1 MLRKDVHPEDNK
13 PIRASRHDVVTCL
26 SLGLTPDSSPERNQA
41 AELTG
46 GGAEG
51 TMSREAE
58 ASEVEQQ
65 HRARLRLTTIADA
78 FTNRRASSRIAALK
92 DVSPAEQ
99 IGRAPVKVRTGADP
113 SPPAKG
119 AC

>member
-1 MLRKDVHPEDNK
+1 MLRKGVHPHDNK

-26 SLGLTPDSSPERNQA
+26 SLDLTRIQA
-41 AELTG
+41 WREIRRPLTG

-65 HRARLRLTTIADA
+65 HRTRPRLTTIAGA
-78 FTNRRASSRIAALK
+78 FTNR
-92 DVSPAEQ
+92 
-99 IGRAPVKVRTGADP
+99 
-113 SPPAKG
+113 
-119 AC
+119 

>member
-1 MLRKDVHPEDNK
+1 MHPEDNK

-65 HRARLRLTTIADA
+65 PRTRPRLTTIAGA
-78 FTNRRASSRIAALK
+78 FHQSLSEQPNRRAQRRLAGGTDRS
-92 DVSPAEQ
+92 
-99 IGRAPVKVRTGADP
+99 GAR
-113 SPPAKG
+113 
-119 AC
+119 

>member
-1 MLRKDVHPEDNK
+1 MPDNDKPRRVSRRDVE
-13 PIRASRHDVVTCL
+13 TCL

-65 HRARLRLTTIADA
+65 HRTRPRLTTIADA
-78 FTNRRASSRIAALK
+78 FTNR
-92 DVSPAEQ
+92 
-99 IGRAPVKVRTGADP
+99 
-113 SPPAKG
+113 
-119 AC
+119 